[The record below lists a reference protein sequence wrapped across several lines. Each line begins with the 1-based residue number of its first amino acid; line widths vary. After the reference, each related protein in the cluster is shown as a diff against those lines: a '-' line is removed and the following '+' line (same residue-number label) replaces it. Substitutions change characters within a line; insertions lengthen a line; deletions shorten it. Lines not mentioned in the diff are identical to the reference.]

1 MKRRYSGGAA
11 LLVSLLILLVLSIIG
26 ISAMR
31 GGLLQ
36 ELLAANTQ
44 QSTMAL
50 NSADAGVE
58 ALYLAVNQEGTIA
71 DGLLDTAVK
80 TGSVTR
86 YVESAGTLTADEVYM
101 DSERATPIIK
111 NKITL
116 TTNCAAAQPRLC
128 PGFSADTQ
136 NVTCHVFL
144 SQADASVADVNSTV
158 QQHLTLIAPSC

>member
-1 MKRRYSGGAA
+1 MSKHYSGGAA
-11 LLVSLLILLVLSIIG
+11 LLVSLVILLVLSIVG

-50 NSADAGVE
+50 NSSDAGVE
-58 ALYLAVNQEGTIA
+58 AVYISASQEGPKA
-71 DGLLDTAVK
+71 DGLLDSAVK
-80 TGSVTR
+80 NGSVVR
-86 YVESAGTLTADEVYM
+86 YVDDLGGLATSEVYM
-101 DSERATPIIK
+101 DSKRALPVIK
-111 NKITL
+111 SKVTIS
-116 TTNCAAAQPRLC
+116 TNCEAAQPRLC

-136 NVTCHVFL
+136 TVTCHVFL
-144 SQADASVADVNSTV
+144 SQAEASVADVSSTV